1 LQLGSVQIERGL
13 PPRGAVTME
22 LLSQTRAT
30 RPAGLVAALRPL
42 WLALVG
48 LAAALAVAATPQLLA
63 ELQQV
68 CAGRLCVAG
77 QVHIQQLRP
86 FAALGISLA
95 TYGLLSTGLLA
106 ASAAAHLAV
115 AAAIIWRRPAEPTAV
130 LGAMALAL
138 MGVSGTGYSVI
149 IGELGPGWWWAAF
162 AIDRLA
168 VLLTTL
174 FFTLFPSGR
183 FVPGSAR
190 WLAPLVAAADL
201 GLALLFRFGPP
212 LRIGRAVSIAFDLW
226 LAALA
231 LAQIYRYR
239 AASSATE
246 RQQTKWVVYGVAVG
260 YGGVAL
266 VDLGRQLLVLPL
278 FPAPPFPTVLVWNLA
293 FGLAILRARLYAIDG
308 IVGRTLVYGALTV
321 LLVAAYAA
329 VAGSLGALVR
339 VGDGGLASLIAA
351 GAVAVLFAPLH
362 RLLQRGVNRLLYGQ
376 RDEPYTVIARL
387 GHRLAGALEPDAVLP
402 TIVGTVRQALRL
414 PYVAIL
420 VDHGGRC
427 VAAASSGDPVPHA
440 LRLPLRFQ
448 GEALG
453 ELLLGPRS
461 PDEGWG
467 AADRRLL
474 AALAEQAGTAV
485 HGVRLTLELQQA
497 RAHAVSAREEERRR
511 LRRDLH
517 DGLGPTLASL
527 TMQIDTAR
535 ALMDDDPATSAELL
549 AEAQGQLKATLGS
562 VRQLVYGLRP
572 PALDQLGLAP
582 AIREQAA
589 RHAAPHGLTVI
600 VEAPETF
607 PALPAAV
614 EVAAYYIAVEALAN
628 VCRHA
633 GATRCSISLRLEGSL
648 RMQVRD
654 DGAGLPEG
662 YRAGVG
668 LQSMRERAAEL
679 GGGCVVESP
688 PGGGTLIS
696 AWLPLGP

>member
-1 LQLGSVQIERGL
+1 MMELTTTARAARPATGL
-13 PPRGAVTME
+13 P
-22 LLSQTRAT
+22 
-30 RPAGLVAALRPL
+30 AALRPL
-42 WLALVG
+42 WLTGLGLLAALV
-48 LAAALAVAATPQLLA
+48 VMATPMLLA
-63 ELQQV
+63 ELQRV
-68 CAGRLCVAG
+68 CEGRLCLAG
-77 QVHIQQLRP
+77 QVHIQQLRS

-95 TYGLLSTGLLA
+95 TYGLLSAGLLA
-106 ASAAAHLAV
+106 SSAAAHLAV
-115 AAAIIWRRPAEPTAV
+115 AAVIIWRRPAEPTA
-130 LGAMALAL
+130 LIGAGALAMIGL
-138 MGVSGTGYSVI
+138 SSTGYSVI
-149 IGELGPGWWWAAF
+149 ISELGPGWWWAAF

-174 FFTLFPSGR
+174 FFSLFPSGR
-183 FVPGSAR
+183 FVPGWAR

-212 LRIGRAVSIAFDLW
+212 LRIGRAVSVAFDLW
-226 LAALA
+226 LVALA
-231 LAQIYRYR
+231 LAQVYRYR
-239 AASSATE
+239 FASTATE
-246 RQQTKWVVYGVAVG
+246 RQQTKWVVYGVVVG
-260 YGGVAL
+260 YGGMAL
-266 VDLGRQLLVLPL
+266 VGLGRQLLALQLV
-278 FPAPPFPTVLVWNLA
+278 PAPPFPMVLLWNLA
-293 FGLAILRARLYAIDG
+293 FALGLAVPLALGLAILRARLYAIDG
-308 IVGRTLVYGALTV
+308 IVGRTLVYGALTA
-321 LLVAAYAA
+321 LLVTAYAA
-329 VAGSLGALVR
+329 VAGSLGGLVR
-339 VGDGGLASLIAA
+339 AGEGGLASLVAA

-376 RDEPYTVIARL
+376 RDEPYAVIARL
-387 GHRLAGALEPDAVLP
+387 GHQLAGALEPEAVLP

-427 VAAASSGDPVPHA
+427 VAAASSGSPVAGA
-440 LRLPLRFQ
+440 LRLPLRFH

-474 AALAEQAGTAV
+474 AALVEQAGTAV

-497 RAHAVSAREEERRR
+497 RARAVSAREEERRR

-527 TMQIDTAR
+527 TMQLDTAR
-535 ALMDDDPATSAELL
+535 ALMRDDPETSAELL

-562 VRQLVYGLRP
+562 VRQLVYALRP
-572 PALDQLGLAP
+572 PALDQFGLAP

-589 RHAAPHGLTVI
+589 RHGGPHGLAVT

-607 PALPAAV
+607 PPLPAAV

-633 GATRCSISLRLEGSL
+633 GAASCAIRLWIADGLRIE
-648 RMQVRD
+648 VRD
-654 DGAGLPEG
+654 DGAGLPDG

-679 GGGCVVESP
+679 GGRCEVERIP
-688 PGGGTLIS
+688 GGTLVT
-696 AWLPLGP
+696 AWLPLGS